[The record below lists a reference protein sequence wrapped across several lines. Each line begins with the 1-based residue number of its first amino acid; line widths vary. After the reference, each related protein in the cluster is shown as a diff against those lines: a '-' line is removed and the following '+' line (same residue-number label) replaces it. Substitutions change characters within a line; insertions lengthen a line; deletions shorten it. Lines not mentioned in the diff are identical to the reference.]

1 MSRQRLSP
9 EGRKGVEEYSAN
21 ELHTFLVEDAVK
33 RHATFLPWAVKAYE
47 RIGAV
52 RHGGGGEGA
61 ETAYSA
67 VLDEVEALTGLRMMP
82 VASPA
87 TAEEMR
93 RLGL

>member
-1 MSRQRLSP
+1 MSRERLSP
-9 EGRKGVEEYSAN
+9 EGRKDVEAYTAA
-21 ELHTFLVEDAVK
+21 ELHEFLVADAVR

-47 RIGAV
+47 RIGEL

-61 ETAYSA
+61 EVAYSA